1 MHLRRLTESPGEP
14 ALLHSVAR
22 GDEEAFETL
31 YRRHQPAIY
40 RYALRMSGSPESA
53 DEVVQE
59 VFLAL
64 IRGLAGYRESAG
76 PLGSYLFGMARHL
89 LYRRQGWREVGLEE
103 IPGEAPAGEADPLE
117 DLERARRA
125 GLLKSALAALPAHY
139 REVIVLCEM
148 EEMSYQQAA
157 ESLGCPLG
165 TVRSRLNR
173 ARALLTDRLLRPV
186 RVTS

>member
-1 MHLRRLTESPGEP
+1 
-14 ALLHSVAR
+14 
-22 GDEEAFETL
+22 
-31 YRRHQPAIY
+31 
-40 RYALRMSGSPESA
+40 
-53 DEVVQE
+53 
-59 VFLAL
+59 
-64 IRGLAGYRESAG
+64 
-76 PLGSYLFGMARHL
+76 L

-117 DLERARRA
+117 DLEQARRA
-125 GLLKSALAALPAHY
+125 GLLRSALAALPAHY